1 MDLCKICEHVDRII
15 DQHEG
20 SIVCMQCGI
29 VLHTHFLYP
38 IHENRHFMHKLK
50 TDIETFLYDCCDRM
64 HLPSSILEI
73 IQKKFSHLRVNP
85 AFQKVDDMQLIA
97 YSIYFILKDQGV
109 GRNIEYIAYNTGIT
123 SKQLW
128 KCESLDPNLPIPI
141 SIESLLVP
149 VYTLFNMSK
158 QDYDNIINIS
168 EHFQDRHFSPITMT
182 STLVYLYC
190 KAREIPITV
199 KKVTSVFNVS
209 SMSINRCKSYI
220 TYTKF
225 HCILENII
233 NEKV

>member
-1 MDLCKICEHVDRII
+1 MCEHVEHII

-20 SIVCMQCGI
+20 SIVCIQCGI
-29 VLHTHFLYP
+29 VLHMHFLYP
-38 IHENRHFMHKLK
+38 IHENRHFMDKLTSNSK
-50 TDIETFLYDCCDRM
+50 TFLYDCCDRM
-64 HLPSSILEI
+64 HLPTSILEI
-73 IQKKFSHLRVNP
+73 IQKKFSCLRDNP

-97 YSIYFILKDQGV
+97 YSIYFTLKDQGI

-128 KCESLDPNLPIPI
+128 KCESLDPNSPIPI
-141 SIESLLVP
+141 TIESLLTP
-149 VYTLFNMSK
+149 VYTLFNLSK
-158 QDYDNIINIS
+158 QDYDKITEIS
-168 EHFQDRHFSPITMT
+168 EHFQDQHFSPITMT

-190 KAREIPITV
+190 KARKIPITV
-199 KKVTSVFNVS
+199 KKVNSVFNVS

-233 NEKV
+233 KEKV